1 MKENSDK
8 TSASDLAE
16 VSETVELD
24 GMTDIDVRT
33 VLVMMNAMES
43 LEGEQLD
50 QLAELFSTEEVE
62 DAEIVQEGAPLD
74 RYRLETAVKTKCATP
89 NVLPD
94 SAFRSFLRVAAMA
107 DGGCEVLSAA
117 RLLRWCV
124 RMAVRRFVI
133 VTDGVLQVETND
145 LINVG
150 KKARPLPRHG
160 SAIGCL
166 RCPHSLRRSAIA
178 LACHVIRRCNCG
190 RCGAA
195 SGSTS

>member
-62 DAEIVQEGAPLD
+62 NAEIVQEGAPLD
-74 RYRLETAVKTKCATP
+74 RYRLGTAVKKMRHAYFFCRTRPSVAFCA
-89 NVLPD
+89 
-94 SAFRSFLRVAAMA
+94 ALR
-107 DGGCEVLSAA
+107 
-117 RLLRWCV
+117 
-124 RMAVRRFVI
+124 
-133 VTDGVLQVETND
+133 
-145 LINVG
+145 
-150 KKARPLPRHG
+150 
-160 SAIGCL
+160 
-166 RCPHSLRRSAIA
+166 
-178 LACHVIRRCNCG
+178 
-190 RCGAA
+190 
-195 SGSTS
+195 